1 MEEVDKRLVKSVIEF
16 EIMKILWSSPT
27 HIKDI
32 RKKLLEN
39 VEIGVKSET
48 ITRILDSMEKN
59 GYASKPKGLRRSYV
73 LTMEGKALFEHTW
86 QSLDFTNNLISNSEK
101 LAKWISM
108 HLALKKIWIG
118 EQIIQ
123 ESIRNYQAEEML
135 KRRLDTA

>member
-1 MEEVDKRLVKSVIEF
+1 
-16 EIMKILWSSPT
+16 
-27 HIKDI
+27 
-32 RKKLLEN
+32 
-39 VEIGVKSET
+39 
-48 ITRILDSMEKN
+48 MEKN
-59 GYASKPKGLRRSYV
+59 GYANKLKGLKRSYV